1 MSIYYTRG
9 GFHAA
14 SYDIDNTGLTETQR
28 IRRNFMA
35 QLISLFTASRKDA
48 TARGA
53 AYTQYWDFDDNF
65 FDGVASGAT
74 GYTAAEMCGTDTAM
88 QAAFQAVT
96 SRQSGNICV
105 RANSDTNATHPC
117 YGTVLKGQGG
127 EYIYLCWCAGVRTA
141 LAETT
146 DTGYGLVIHAN
157 NTLGYSGHV
166 YHNQGNCHVW
176 YCPDP
181 YGGGAAIYP
190 FGGVHPGLAA
200 FFANAK
206 TLWLMDGG
214 FTQIAESYTGPT
226 TSPSAASVN
235 SIRHVVLCK
244 DDVIIFGERNNGSN
258 SNEYDWLVL
267 GKGIVEATDGVTP
280 MAGMFPLQAVVAE
293 MTTNY
298 RCLMHSYI
306 TNRVAGDMAP
316 AQSGTSFHYTDDKD
330 SQSAPHY
337 QLTCTMNVFA
347 NRLADKP
354 MPLSPIAV
362 MAYPN
367 VSVTSMT
374 SSCTLKD
381 GQSLIGYLRGDIA
394 RSTVGLGLTQY
405 NTLDNGNYMILHSAT
420 WVSYSTN
427 YVYDCYRLLIGWDS
441 SNTVTL

>member
-1 MSIYYTRG
+1 M
-9 GFHAA
+9 
-14 SYDIDNTGLTETQR
+14 
-28 IRRNFMA
+28 
-35 QLISLFTASRKDA
+35 
-48 TARGA
+48 
-53 AYTQYWDFDDNF
+53 
-65 FDGVASGAT
+65 
-74 GYTAAEMCGTDTAM
+74 
-88 QAAFQAVT
+88 
-96 SRQSGNICV
+96 
-105 RANSDTNATHPC
+105 
-117 YGTVLKGQGG
+117 
-127 EYIYLCWCAGVRTA
+127 
-141 LAETT
+141 
-146 DTGYGLVIHAN
+146 
-157 NTLGYSGHV
+157 
-166 YHNQGNCHVW
+166 
-176 YCPDP
+176 
-181 YGGGAAIYP
+181 
-190 FGGVHPGLAA
+190 
-200 FFANAK
+200 
-206 TLWLMDGG
+206 
-214 FTQIAESYTGPT
+214 
-226 TSPSAASVN
+226 N